1 MTTIY
6 LTGSLRN
13 EQVPII
19 AEELRRNLDC
29 DVFDDW
35 YAAGPRADDHWKEYE
50 EGRGHTY
57 QEALEGY
64 AANHVFEYDRFHLN
78 RCDIGVLVM
87 PAGKSSHLEL
97 GYLAGQRK
105 PVFILMDTPDRWDV
119 MARYASVHFQL
130 TPLINEIKY
139 LQIMVTGE

>member
-1 MTTIY
+1 MKTIY
-6 LTGSLRN
+6 VTGSLRN

-19 AEELRRNLDC
+19 ANHLRDVLGL

-50 EGRGHTY
+50 EGRGRTY

-64 AANHVFEYDRFHLN
+64 AANHVFEYDKHHLD
-78 RCDIGVLVM
+78 RCDIGVLIM

-97 GYLAGQRK
+97 GYLAGQKK
-105 PVFILMDTPDRWDV
+105 PVFILMDKPDRWDV
-119 MARYASVHFQL
+119 MARYASVHFDLDEMCGTISYFIHKEQ
-130 TPLINEIKY
+130 K
-139 LQIMVTGE
+139 